1 MQRNV
6 IAEAHNPEGHLVQLD
21 EVAWRHVLDQHVE
34 MSDYLAEAMAAVQAP
49 DHREPDARVGRE
61 RYFRRGGPL
70 RWLRVVTELTDTG
83 TDRVVTAFPQSNDPK
98 AVVWK
103 R

>member
-1 MQRNV
+1 MLS
-6 IAEAHNPEGHLVQLD
+6 PEPESPARIPVFRESFGVLVLPYP
-21 EVAWRHVLDQHVE
+21 RVE
-34 MSDYLAEAMAAVQAP
+34 HA

-70 RWLRVVTELTDTG
+70 RWLRVVTELTDAG
-83 TDRVVTAFPQSNDPK
+83 TDRVVTAFPQSNDPET
-98 AVVWK
+98 VVWK